1 MERAASSCHTARRTG
16 AAPVVPKA
24 VRLNRCLA
32 LTALALLGWAGLAQA
47 QSEAAGLEAG
57 TAVVIDVQGPIG
69 PATRDFVTRSI
80 DTAARHDAAVLVI
93 RLDTPGGL
101 DASTRDIIKAI
112 LDSPVPVATFVTPQ
126 GARAASAGTYILYA
140 SHIAAMAPATHVG
153 AATPVALIGGGPSEH
168 PQGAAKEEGEAAPE
182 TSGDTMM
189 RKALSDSVAYIR
201 SLAKLRGRNEDWAE
215 RAVRNADSITSEE
228 ALDLGVIDLVAR
240 DLDDLLARIDGRTVE
255 VKGQQVTLHT
265 AGLAIERLQP
275 DWRNE
280 LLAAITSPT
289 IAYVLLLIG
298 VYGLILEG
306 YHPGAVLPGVVGAIC
321 LLLALYALQMLPVNY
336 VGLGLI
342 LLGIILIVA
351 ETMVPS
357 FGVLGIGGIIAL
369 VIGSIMLIDTDVPGM
384 AVSRPLIG
392 AIAALGGI
400 GLLVILGFAIKARRR
415 PVVSGREQLIG
426 RQGVALESFDREG
439 HVFIHSERWNARTE
453 TPVDQGQTV
462 VVTGIDGL
470 CLAVRP
476 APESSERD

>member
-1 MERAASSCHTARRTG
+1 VAW
-16 AAPVVPKA
+16 
-24 VRLNRCLA
+24 
-32 LTALALLGWAGLAQA
+32 LGSAGLAHA
-47 QSEAAGLEAG
+47 QTDATDLAAG

-80 DTAARHDAAVLVI
+80 DAAAGQDAAVVVI

-101 DASTRDIIKAI
+101 DASTRDIIRAI

-168 PQGAAKEEGEAAPE
+168 PAGADKQEGEAAPE

-215 RAVRNADSITSEE
+215 RAVRDAESITSEE
-228 ALDLGVIDLVAR
+228 ALDLGVIDFIAK
-240 DLDDLLARIDGRTVE
+240 DPDDLLARIDGRSVD
-255 VKGQQVTLHT
+255 VKGQQRTLHT
-265 AGLAIERLQP
+265 AGIAIERLQP

-357 FGVLGIGGIIAL
+357 FGVLGIGGIVAL
-369 VIGSIMLIDTDVPGM
+369 VIGSIMLIDTDVPGL

-392 AIAALGGI
+392 AIAALGGLGLMTII
-400 GLLVILGFAIKARRR
+400 GIAVKARRR

-426 RQGVALESFDREG
+426 RQGVALDSFDHEG

-453 TPVDQGQTV
+453 TPVSKDQAI

-470 CLAVRP
+470 SLQVRP
-476 APESSERD
+476 LPETSERD